1 MKRIFLA
8 IDISDDARSAAAVY
22 ARELRSEFPGLR
34 VGWER
39 PEKLHLTLKFLGDT
53 AKRQLDSVCDA
64 AQKIAA
70 EFPPF
75 KLSICGTGAFPDARN
90 PRILWLG
97 VNGDVSTLARLHGRF
112 ETECEKLGFRRET
125 RRFTSHLTIGRVRD
139 PRTAS
144 ALASRHI
151 EKKFE
156 SDEFDVSGVTV
167 YESLV
172 DSNGSTYKIVERFG
186 FRTA

>member
-1 MKRIFLA
+1 MPAVQTVDLRNRRVSRCEKSKNSLA
-8 IDISDDARSAAAVY
+8 R
-22 ARELRSEFPGLR
+22 
-34 VGWER
+34 
-39 PEKLHLTLKFLGDT
+39 
-53 AKRQLDSVCDA
+53 
-64 AQKIAA
+64 
-70 EFPPF
+70 
-75 KLSICGTGAFPDARN
+75 
-90 PRILWLG
+90 

-156 SDEFDVSGVTV
+156 SDEFGVSGVTV